1 MAPNQG
7 NTNSHC
13 LAVQQVAATHHANCA
28 YITLKDYKNIQR
40 IKLMCEPRKGEEI
53 SLLVK
58 CSSKR
63 HRVSP
68 LNVGGRTKKK
78 PSSVQ
83 KMETHRPPWA
93 GRCRPSADLRRCH
106 RSGQWLAR
114 ICSLVSQRAEREK
127 EDIWG
132 CSESFGGKSRQWVLD
147 VPTAQG
153 TGGPTHAKTHHFSQF
168 QLWSLDFMPLGSEG
182 NAKG

>member
-1 MAPNQG
+1 
-7 NTNSHC
+7 
-13 LAVQQVAATHHANCA
+13 
-28 YITLKDYKNIQR
+28 
-40 IKLMCEPRKGEEI
+40 MCEPRKGEEI